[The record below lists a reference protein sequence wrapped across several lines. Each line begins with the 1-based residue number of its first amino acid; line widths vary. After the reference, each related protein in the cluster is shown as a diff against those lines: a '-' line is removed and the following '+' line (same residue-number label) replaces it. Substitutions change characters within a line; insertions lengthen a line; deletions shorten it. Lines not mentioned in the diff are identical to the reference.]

1 MLRALVVA
9 GQSDPTA
16 SDVAITL
23 LFLALWP
30 GLDASYRRLLRHF
43 RTEPELLVSE
53 IAGRITRNIKAMHLD
68 RVNWIAATLIL
79 NCERDIIRALTGRT
93 DQVIGPRGVRRQQG
107 GRRPYG
113 PSDAF
118 RKVQD
123 KVRLYND
130 GHLPGRTKAEVA
142 PDYAVATLSVE
153 DARDALAEL
162 WPRLATGYSTGM
174 PPSRTSPPRRSAS
187 APRLVWARAPPRGRL
202 SYA

>member
-1 MLRALVVA
+1 M
-9 GQSDPTA
+9 
-16 SDVAITL
+16 
-23 LFLALWP
+23 
-30 GLDASYRRLLRHF
+30 
-43 RTEPELLVSE
+43 SE

-142 PDYAVATLSVE
+142 PDYAVATLSAE
-153 DARDALAEL
+153 DARDALAETL
-162 WPRLATGYSTGM
+162 
-174 PPSRTSPPRRSAS
+174 AS
-187 APRLVWARAPPRGRL
+187 ACNRIFDWHAAESDQPAPQIGIRATVGLGKSATSRSLELCMNLGDGI
-202 SYA
+202 